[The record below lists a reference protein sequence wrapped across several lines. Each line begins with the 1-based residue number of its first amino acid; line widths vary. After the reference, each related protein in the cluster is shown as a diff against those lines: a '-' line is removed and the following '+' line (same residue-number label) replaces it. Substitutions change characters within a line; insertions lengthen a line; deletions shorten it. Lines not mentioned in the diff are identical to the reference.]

1 MQANALLNAAP
12 ALLRWLLVF
21 GIAWTLASTTWFF
34 FAGPQGAGTA
44 PGTASPGST
53 RSEPARPPRVS
64 INTII
69 SRNLFGDAAAVAE
82 VAEVAETAVETRL
95 PLELQGVFV
104 ADRAEDSAAIVAQR
118 GRAGELYVV
127 GDNLPGN
134 ATLIEVHPN
143 YIVLRR
149 AGARETLT
157 FPDSKPQF
165 VAGGAADDAP
175 ERSFSRQLATP
186 FEDALDDYDDEDYAE
201 EQDYQD
207 YEDYGEDDYA
217 GADDVG
223 GADSMRA
230 LVDEYRDR
238 ISADPEGTLNELG
251 LEPVAADSAA
261 GYRLGALAESPYLSQ
276 TGLQPGDV
284 VLSVNGQAVGDVRQ
298 DQSQIDSILASGSA
312 RLEVQRGNRRFFVT
326 ASLNQ

>member
-1 MQANALLNAAP
+1 VQANALLNAAP

-34 FAGPQGAGTA
+34 FAGPQSAGGTPGAVA
-44 PGTASPGST
+44 PGTSSAG
-53 RSEPARPPRVS
+53 PARPPRVS

-82 VAEVAETAVETRL
+82 VAEVAEAAVETRL

-104 ADRAEDSAAIVAQR
+104 ADEPEASAAIVAQR

-165 VAGGAADDAP
+165 VAGGSPDDAP
-175 ERSFSRQLATP
+175 EREFSRSLATP
-186 FEDALDDYDDEDYAE
+186 FEDDYDEDIPVDETSYDDGGYAAA
-201 EQDYQD
+201 D
-207 YEDYGEDDYA
+207 GSYA
-217 GADDVG
+217 GQDTASGSDT
-223 GADSMRA
+223 MRA
-230 LVDEYRDR
+230 LVDEYRER
-238 ISADPEGTLNELG
+238 INADPEGTLNELG
-251 LEPVAADSAA
+251 LEPVEADSAA

-298 DQSQIDSILASGSA
+298 DQTQIDSILASGSA